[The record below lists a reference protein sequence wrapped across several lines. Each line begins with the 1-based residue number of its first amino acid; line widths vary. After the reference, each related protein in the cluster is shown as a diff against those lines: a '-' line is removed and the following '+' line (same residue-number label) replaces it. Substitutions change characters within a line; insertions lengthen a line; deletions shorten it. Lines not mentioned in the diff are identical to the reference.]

1 MVMEDGLGMSER
13 QSVRC
18 WKVQGLSHEGRC
30 RLLNGGPSWAGQPP
44 AEHPSRLL
52 YGGPSWAGQ
61 PPAEHPSLAAQQ
73 MKGAHGLYIWV
84 TSSH

>member
-30 RLLNGGPSWAGQPP
+30 RLLYGGPSWAGQPP

-61 PPAEHPSLAAQQ
+61 PSA
-73 MKGAHGLYIWV
+73 
-84 TSSH
+84 